1 LTVKQCERLPFFG
14 YEEHMKTPL
23 VSSVA
28 LLVCV
33 AANQAL
39 AMPIGG
45 QSAVGAFPLV
55 HLVGN
60 TSSNSSSNTSSNSSA
75 GGSSYVHTHHWSVD
89 SHDGHRHRSMRGVT
103 RIERYWPG
111 RERYY
116 RRR

>member
-1 LTVKQCERLPFFG
+1 
-14 YEEHMKTPL
+14 MKTPV

-28 LLVCV
+28 LLVWV
-33 AANQAL
+33 AGNQAV
-39 AMPIGG
+39 AMPIGS

-55 HLVGN
+55 HLAGN

-75 GGSSYVHTHHWSVD
+75 GGSSYVHTHNWSVD
-89 SHDGHRHRSMRGVT
+89 SHDGYRHRSMRGVT
-103 RIERYWPG
+103 RIERYSPG